1 MLLRR
6 HKLESHLLQVAAAG
20 LGYTYTEPVIPGSPM
35 ARTSRSSQL

>member
-20 LGYTYTEPVIPGSPM
+20 LGYTYTEPVMPGSAV
-35 ARTSRSSQL
+35 ARTFRNSQL